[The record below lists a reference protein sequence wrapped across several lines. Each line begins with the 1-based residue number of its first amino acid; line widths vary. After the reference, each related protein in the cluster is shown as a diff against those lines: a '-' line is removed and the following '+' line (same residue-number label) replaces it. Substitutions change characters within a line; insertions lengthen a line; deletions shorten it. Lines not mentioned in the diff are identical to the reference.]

1 MRFAIEDYEKLWKRS
16 AVWIPHGELANSP
29 GEPIFDYTGGK
40 FGPFAGQMFIGD
52 QSRSNIMRVS
62 LDKVGGEYQGV
73 IFDFVNRLQTGCIR
87 MPLAKTELFGSD
99 KPEEGGDPPEERNLA
114 FSR

>member
-1 MRFAIEDYEKLWKRS
+1 MEAAGRVDS
-16 AVWIPHGELANSP
+16 AWEMAFTGGA
-29 GEPIFDYTGGK
+29 IFDYTGGK

-73 IFDFVNRLQTGCIR
+73 IFDFVNRLKPDASGTS
-87 MPLAKTELFGSD
+87 LAKTEPMGRANR
-99 KPEEGGDPPEERNLA
+99 ERVGIRRRKGIWPSAGKVGRQDHPVLHA
-114 FSR
+114 